1 MVVAE
6 NRVQESLNAVHE
18 WCRTWQVNMNPKKSQ
33 VVLFSK
39 CKKETHDKEI
49 INFKLVDKKIP
60 VENEA
65 IYLGITFDSRL
76 SWEQQVTKMANKAY
90 GRLNLLRAMVG
101 LSSKSNPNLLSQLYS
116 STIRSIFE
124 YASLCVVC
132 TADMHM
138 KKLELIQNQALRIIL
153 KVPAYIP
160 IEVMKDGAGQD
171 SIKAHLI
178 KFARNR
184 VKQLSQSSPLA
195 RKTIENF
202 KQIRHSQYNF
212 STLDALQLND

>member
-1 MVVAE
+1 M
-6 NRVQESLNAVHE
+6 
-18 WCRTWQVNMNPKKSQ
+18 
-33 VVLFSK
+33 
-39 CKKETHDKEI
+39 
-49 INFKLVDKKIP
+49 
-60 VENEA
+60 ENEA

-212 STLDALQLND
+212 STLDALQLNN